1 MKPGSI
7 LGHIFLQSF
16 ISDSRSVL
24 YKLAHRTSSIRDRN
38 SHSSFRYVDMILEKY
53 DLPSLSTLLTTR
65 PAHSAWINYVH
76 ERISS
81 YCWSE
86 LQESARQK
94 YSLTAIDWSVGA
106 VHHVWKDLK
115 TPMDIKRA
123 STKAKPMCDVYL
135 LHRFNQ
141 YKVDATCTLCHSGIE
156 NSEYF
161 LDVVPCMLLDQNSC
175 LCQI

>member
-1 MKPGSI
+1 
-7 LGHIFLQSF
+7 
-16 ISDSRSVL
+16 
-24 YKLAHRTSSIRDRN
+24 
-38 SHSSFRYVDMILEKY
+38 MILEKY

-65 PAHSAWINYVH
+65 PAHSAWKNYVH

-94 YSLTAIDWSVGA
+94 SSLTAIDWTSCSVGA

-123 STKAKPMCDVYL
+123 STKAKLMCDVYL
-135 LHRFNQ
+135 LSLIVIDLTNTRWMPHVP
-141 YKVDATCTLCHSGIE
+141 YATLVSKPVNTS
-156 NSEYF
+156 F
-161 LDVVPCMLLDQNSC
+161 LDVVPCMLPDQSSC
-175 LCQI
+175 LCYITFTLI